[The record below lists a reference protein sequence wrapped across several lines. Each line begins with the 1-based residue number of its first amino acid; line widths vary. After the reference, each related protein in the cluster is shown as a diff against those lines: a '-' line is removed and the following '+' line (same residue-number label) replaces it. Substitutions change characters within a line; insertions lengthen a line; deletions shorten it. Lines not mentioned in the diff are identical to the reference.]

1 MEGRLK
7 KYFLSKLS
15 IGVWIRLLR
24 ANNLIAGELRKKIGT
39 KGVTLPQLYVLSTLM
54 VLGDLTLGELGKQ
67 ILVSKGNVTPIVDNL
82 EKNGYVIHDR
92 NPKDRRSIWV
102 RLTNKGD
109 DLIREIITDH
119 EGELVTM
126 LDRLSHTELKQ
137 LSHLLKKLTD
147 GIKEAD
153 I

>member
-1 MEGRLK
+1 MVKRK
-7 KYFLSKLS
+7 FH
-15 IGVWIRLLR
+15 IWDFI
-24 ANNLIAGELRKKIGT
+24 ELT
-39 KGVTLPQLYVLSTLM
+39 
-54 VLGDLTLGELGKQ
+54 Q

-82 EKNGYVIHDR
+82 EKYGYVIRDR
-92 NPKDRRSIWV
+92 DPKDRRSIWV

>member
-1 MEGRLK
+1 MESGLK
-7 KYFLSKLS
+7 KHFLSKLS

-24 ANNLIAGELRKKIGT
+24 ANNLLAGEIRKKIGS
-39 KGVTLPQLYVLSTLM
+39 KGVTLPQLYVLATLM

-67 ILVSKGNVTPIVDNL
+67 ILVSKGNITPIVDNL
-82 EKNGYVIHDR
+82 EKYGYVVRDR
-92 NPKDRRSIWV
+92 DPKDRRIIWV

-109 DLIREIITDH
+109 DLIKEIITHH

-126 LDRLSHTELKQ
+126 LSRLSHPELKQ

-147 GIKEAD
+147 GITKN
-153 I
+153 